1 MLPVEFVDELPEL
14 MPELLPEFIELPELV
29 LPVDEPL
36 VDDPVPVVLPEL
48 VLDGLVLCAG
58 DGVLGVPVVVVA
70 LSEGEGVVLLDGV
83 VVVDEL
89 ELDCAI
95 AAPPAMSKD
104 AAASAVVVFKNEPM
118 VMTPD
123 VVETKCHRL
132 SRQRQIAMSDVR
144 WGGNACARSAYPSQR
159 IGHELLTSALSAR
172 ALGTPFAPRGR
183 PVTLLRGPYG
193 HQFFFVYRFVVDA
206 FFAVDS
212 VDR

>member
-29 LPVDEPL
+29 LPVDEPLPIVLPEPVVEPL

-123 VVETKCHRL
+123 VVKTKCHRL
-132 SRQRQIAMSDVR
+132 PRQR
-144 WGGNACARSAYPSQR
+144 
-159 IGHELLTSALSAR
+159 
-172 ALGTPFAPRGR
+172 
-183 PVTLLRGPYG
+183 
-193 HQFFFVYRFVVDA
+193 
-206 FFAVDS
+206 
-212 VDR
+212 

>member
-1 MLPVEFVDELPEL
+1 MRPATDVPPGARGFSSEGSPQARGRPFCRPARLLPQALPAGRLQLRSLRAARMLPVEFVDELPEL

-123 VVETKCHRL
+123 VVKTKCHRL
-132 SRQRQIAMSDVR
+132 PRQR
-144 WGGNACARSAYPSQR
+144 
-159 IGHELLTSALSAR
+159 
-172 ALGTPFAPRGR
+172 
-183 PVTLLRGPYG
+183 
-193 HQFFFVYRFVVDA
+193 
-206 FFAVDS
+206 
-212 VDR
+212 